1 VLSWDYHAK
10 RAVTASVPTH
20 HAYGGPNAPRLEA
33 YDHTGAYT
41 FATSAQADRAATLL
55 QESLEARNKTWLGR
69 STVRTF
75 TSGSTFELTDSPLD
89 ALQALN
95 NKTQTANNNRF
106 LLTSLIHAGINNLP
120 KDIPTGQSSAADEW
134 DDAWDA
140 WDTNSDQPTEHGPAR
155 LLASWVTAEVR
166 TQAATS
172 GYANAFEA
180 VRAHIPWRPSLTNDK
195 GQRLNPKPTVD
206 GPLIA
211 TVVGA
216 DGSTD
221 SGSGSPEIH
230 TDRLGRIR
238 IRHDFQKPGE
248 ASTWVRVLQ
257 PYAGPGMGAQF
268 IPRIGQQVLVGFFEQ
283 DIDRPVVI
291 GALYDGRGEGGTP
304 PTPGGKAATNANTE
318 LFAQSSDHQPSAQG
332 NTTGGHAPAW
342 HGASPDDAGQRNPAA
357 LSGWKTKEFGGSG
370 HNQLVFDDTDQQLR
384 VQLATTQ
391 HASQLNLGH
400 LIHQADNHRGSFRG
414 LGFEL
419 RTDAYGT
426 FRGDRGLLI
435 STYNAQQFEPA
446 GDNAAS
452 IALAGQFKTL
462 AHAYSSAAQTHQ
474 TVQLASHIGSVK
486 ASTSVLGAE
495 SNKPEAP
502 LAALHTALKGMVSAQ
517 STEQAVS
524 DAEQKNTD
532 TGEDKLPHS
541 TDPII
546 SIAAQAGWMLSA
558 GQDIQVAAGETIT
571 WGAGQDMS
579 WAIGGSQRVH
589 SGQAIGVLAGA
600 TAAGDKAAGKGIT
613 LIAGKGDIEIQAQ
626 ADTLQVAAKQDVSIQ
641 SKTAHIDWAAAK
653 KIVLS
658 TAGGASLTI
667 EGGNIVFEC
676 PGTITTKAGKI
687 SFVGPEKASFVMPKL
702 PAVPILDVP
711 VKFNIVLQDVPGP
724 HGVALPDTKWRIV
737 SAKSEVLAPQKRK
750 EIMSGLSNDDGELA
764 LSAAQEKQL
773 LDAYNAA
780 PGELW
785 LVAEGHATNL
795 VLTREREDWTPDQ
808 KLHNALDAMGYSDE
822 LGTTNDQSVDEF
834 HAQLAR
840 KEHKSNSP
848 DGLFKKIKGKS

>member
-1 VLSWDYHAK
+1 MNVEAK
-10 RAVTASVPTH
+10 
-20 HAYGGPNAPRLEA
+20 
-33 YDHTGAYT
+33 
-41 FATSAQADRAATLL
+41 
-55 QESLEARNKTWLGR
+55 
-69 STVRTF
+69 
-75 TSGSTFELTDSPLD
+75 
-89 ALQALN
+89 
-95 NKTQTANNNRF
+95 
-106 LLTSLIHAGINNLP
+106 
-120 KDIPTGQSSAADEW
+120 QS
-134 DDAWDA
+134 
-140 WDTNSDQPTEHGPAR
+140 
-155 LLASWVTAEVR
+155 
-166 TQAATS
+166 
-172 GYANAFEA
+172 
-180 VRAHIPWRPSLTNDK
+180 DK
-195 GQRLNPKPTVD
+195 MF
-206 GPLIA
+206 
-211 TVVGA
+211 
-216 DGSTD
+216 S
-221 SGSGSPEIH
+221 
-230 TDRLGRIR
+230 
-238 IRHDFQKPGE
+238 
-248 ASTWVRVLQ
+248 
-257 PYAGPGMGAQF
+257 
-268 IPRIGQQVLVGFFEQ
+268 
-283 DIDRPVVI
+283 
-291 GALYDGRGEGGTP
+291 
-304 PTPGGKAATNANTE
+304 
-318 LFAQSSDHQPSAQG
+318 QSSDHHPSAQG

-342 HGASPDDAGQRNPAA
+342 HGASPDQADQSNAA
-357 LSGWKTKEFGGSG
+357 AMSGWKTKEFNGQG

-384 VQLATTQ
+384 VQLATTM
-391 HASQLNLGH
+391 HATQLNLGH

-486 ASTSVLGAE
+486 ASTSVLGAD

-502 LAALHTALKGMVSAQ
+502 LAALHTALKGMVSELNPDQAQ
-517 STEQAVS
+517 A
-524 DAEQKNTD
+524 DADQKNTA
-532 TGEDKLPHS
+532 TTTTAGEDKLPHS
-541 TDPII
+541 TDPLI

-558 GQDIQVAAGETIT
+558 GQDIQVATGETQT
-571 WGAGQDMS
+571 WGAGQDLS
-579 WAIGGSQRVH
+579 WAVGGSQRIH
-589 SGQAIGVLAGA
+589 TGQAIGVLAGA
-600 TAAGDKAAGKGIT
+600 VGAGDKAAGKGIT
-613 LIAGKGDIEIQAQ
+613 LIAGQGDIEVQAQ

-653 KIVLS
+653 RIVLS

-687 SFVGPEKASFVMPKL
+687 SFVGPEKASYVMPKM

-737 SAKSEVLAPQKRK
+737 RARNEVLAPQKRK

-822 LGTTNDQSVDEF
+822 LGTTNDQSVDDF

-840 KEHKSNSP
+840 KEHESNSA
-848 DGLFKKIKGKS
+848 DGLFKKIKGKA